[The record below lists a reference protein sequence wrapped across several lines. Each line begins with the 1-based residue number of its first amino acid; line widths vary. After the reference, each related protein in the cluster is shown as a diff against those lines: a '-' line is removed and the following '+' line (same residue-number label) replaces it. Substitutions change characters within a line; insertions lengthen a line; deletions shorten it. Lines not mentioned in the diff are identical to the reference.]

1 MEPQPMMQ
9 QQQQNIAQPA
19 AQQMQQPAQE
29 PNWKERAGSFLK
41 ANSGFAGRLMSGFQ
55 VSKADQLAEQS
66 KRAQDKMAKLDQQA
80 LQGAQSMIDEYNKQK
95 EQCVTSTNKLKGQI
109 EATLQ
114 TMNRKLN
121 DPAPIPLTMTQAS
134 HIDASE
140 AGTQAP
146 VQGDVALAPR
156 AIENQPPAPNPEEA
170 TPNPQEATPNTQQ
183 AAVPLTDVQG
193 APDVVLK
200 AKLSE
205 YFQKQGVV
213 DINGKS
219 LDPEMIGRGI
229 SDLKFNDTKGFKSK
243 FYINEA
249 ASQYKTAEQII
260 AEPGQELLNQIKTN
274 ALEIANGGMSTSLRG
289 QGVSWGGK
297 RKSKK
302 SQKKQAK
309 RKTCSGGK
317 KNKSKK
323 KNCSGGNKNKSKKQN
338 CNGGKKSQRKQKK

>member
-1 MEPQPMMQ
+1 MNQQQPPMQTGAQPPMQTGAQQATSPSYWQTINPLAGRDSRIAARAARAASQGIAAQAAATEKIKASVKPLVDNYNKKKAECLQ
-9 QQQQNIAQPA
+9 QQQQLKKNIETSLANVGMSLQDEKLPE
-19 AQQMQQPAQE
+19 MTTPAQILE
-29 PNWKERAGSFLK
+29 
-41 ANSGFAGRLMSGFQ
+41 SGA
-55 VSKADQLAEQS
+55 
-66 KRAQDKMAKLDQQA
+66 
-80 LQGAQSMIDEYNKQK
+80 
-95 EQCVTSTNKLKGQI
+95 
-109 EATLQ
+109 
-114 TMNRKLN
+114 
-121 DPAPIPLTMTQAS
+121 
-134 HIDASE
+134 
-140 AGTQAP
+140 QAP
-146 VQGDVALAPR
+146 VQGNVALAPGV
-156 AIENQPPAPNPEEA
+156 IESQPQGPPAPNPA
-170 TPNPQEATPNTQQ
+170 VPLNTNSQQ
-183 AAVPLTDVQG
+183 AAAPLTDVQG
-193 APDVVLK
+193 NPDVVLK

-205 YFQKQGVV
+205 YFQQQGVV

-229 SDLKFNDTKGFKSK
+229 SDLKFNDTNGFKSK

-260 AEPGQELLNQIKTN
+260 AEPELLNQIKTN

-338 CNGGKKSQRKQKK
+338 CNGGKKSQRRQKK